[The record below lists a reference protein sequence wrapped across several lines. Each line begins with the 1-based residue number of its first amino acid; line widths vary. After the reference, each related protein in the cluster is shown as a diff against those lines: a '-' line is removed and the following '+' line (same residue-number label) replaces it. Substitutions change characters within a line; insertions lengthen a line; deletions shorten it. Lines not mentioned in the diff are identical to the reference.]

1 MVGTRARERGP
12 VRADRGAGVAGAAA
26 GHAPLPHPADPRKK
40 CFFQLAGQ
48 TGRRSFQHAM
58 RTMKRLSPT
67 KHFLAATL
75 FAAMEILNAQAA
87 ATELPAPQK
96 TGGKPLMET
105 LAARATRRDY
115 NPDAPALTQAQ
126 LSNLLWAAYGINR
139 DDGRRTAPS
148 ALNRQDITLY
158 VLLKTGTYTYDA
170 TRHALIPV
178 EIAGK
183 NIGDIR
189 AISGRQS
196 FAGNAQL
203 SLVYV
208 SDFSRLGKP
217 DADPEAR
224 EMAAI
229 SAGAIAQNA
238 ALFCASEGLL
248 TGVRMSIDKEKL
260 GAALGLKKS
269 QWISLAQSV
278 GTKDTQ

>member
-1 MVGTRARERGP
+1 
-12 VRADRGAGVAGAAA
+12 
-26 GHAPLPHPADPRKK
+26 
-40 CFFQLAGQ
+40 
-48 TGRRSFQHAM
+48 
-58 RTMKRLSPT
+58 MKRLSPT